1 MVIKNKNEEE
11 FHRGRIFK
19 LHVRLNVSNKI
30 EI

>member
-1 MVIKNKNEEE
+1 MVIKNKNEE

-19 LHVRLNVSNKI
+19 LHVWLNVSNKI

>member
-1 MVIKNKNEEE
+1 MAIKNKNED

-19 LHVRLNVSNKI
+19 LHVWLNVQNKI